1 MADGASIARDV
12 LKLAGV
18 ESGIGVMGDFYH
30 MDTEETSQMG
40 ACISGGSYLRHV
52 HLAGGVENPRRTFP
66 GENNMTFVD
75 GFRGLKYIGYQVY
88 CSFECGCANSDR
100 EAAFKQTISF
110 LRSQWDE
117 A

>member
-1 MADGASIARDV
+1 MGFIESVLFRKDLGHHIAAQLLHHFFEVDGLV
-12 LKLAGV
+12 
-18 ESGIGVMGDFYH
+18 
-30 MDTEETSQMG
+30 
-40 ACISGGSYLRHV
+40 
-52 HLAGGVENPRRTFP
+52 LAGGVENPRRTFP

-75 GFRGLKYIGYQVY
+75 GFRGLKYIGYQGY